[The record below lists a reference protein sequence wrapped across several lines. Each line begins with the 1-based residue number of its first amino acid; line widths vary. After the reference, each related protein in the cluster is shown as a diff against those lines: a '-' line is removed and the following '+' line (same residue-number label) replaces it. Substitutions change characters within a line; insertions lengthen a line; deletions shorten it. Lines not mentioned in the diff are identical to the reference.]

1 MAAKRHDVWK
11 QRWELGW
18 DSPPSRTPAFRRVL
32 GGVCVGDVYTLTG
45 VSAFAVCTVC
55 RAQCKSLENK
65 SAQPTDQGCHSTSC
79 AVDTG
84 SARQSALLCPRWPS
98 AAGSGSHRSPRDLAS
113 QQPTSMQVAWVSNGT
128 RPQRLSTRVLPTHLA
143 TRQLRRTSGPD

>member
-1 MAAKRHDVWK
+1 M
-11 QRWELGW
+11 
-18 DSPPSRTPAFRRVL
+18 
-32 GGVCVGDVYTLTG
+32 GDVYTLTG
-45 VSAFAVCTVC
+45 VSVFVVCTVC
-55 RAQCKSLENK
+55 RAQCKSRENK

-113 QQPTSMQVAWVSNGT
+113 QQPTSMQVAWVSESIKRHQTPALEHPSPSHAPGHQT
-128 RPQRLSTRVLPTHLA
+128 APQNIWPGLSRGCSLLV
-143 TRQLRRTSGPD
+143 